1 MQEHATID
9 AHDACLGLC
18 WNVPQLVDPHD
29 VLVLMMELM
38 LMMLACLRLHQP
50 LKRKPLCDPSPQPP
64 NNGSSQ
70 ALPTKSGHLN
80 FNRKP

>member
-29 VLVLMMELM
+29 VFGSHDGTDAHD
-38 LMMLACLRLHQP
+38 ACLF
-50 LKRKPLCDPSPQPP
+50 
-64 NNGSSQ
+64 
-70 ALPTKSGHLN
+70 AFTPTTKA
-80 FNRKP
+80 